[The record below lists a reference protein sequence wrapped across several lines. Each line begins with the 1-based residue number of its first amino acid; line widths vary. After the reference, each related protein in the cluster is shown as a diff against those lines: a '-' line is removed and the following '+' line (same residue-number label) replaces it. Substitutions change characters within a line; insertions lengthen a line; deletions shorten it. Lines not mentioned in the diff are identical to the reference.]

1 MQSKNYNILAT
12 GEAGNHDDSQ
22 IVKNLYSHCI
32 YSCFSS
38 SISAIIIIFAVMK
51 RKLVGLLHRLRW
63 AVYPS
68 PRIDMQR
75 VKDAFRGKTV
85 VITGASHGIGR
96 ALALLMME
104 AGARL
109 VLMARSED
117 ELQGLCQKAE
127 AMGCEA
133 RYIAIDLRDRD
144 ALEGVCKRLRDE
156 MTEVD
161 YLFCNAGKSIC
172 RTVMKAQDRMH
183 DYDRTMDTN
192 YRAMVA
198 LTLALLP
205 SLLKAR
211 GRMVYTSSVSTLYP
225 AVGGWSA
232 YHASKAA
239 ANVWC
244 RTADRELRKEGV
256 RVKIAYM
263 PLVHTD
269 MSDVNPD
276 YKDLPGYSAADAARL
291 LAKLAMGSR
300 KSYMPWWAVLN

>member
-1 MQSKNYNILAT
+1 ML
-12 GEAGNHDDSQ
+12 
-22 IVKNLYSHCI
+22 KNLLAS
-32 YSCFSS
+32 
-38 SISAIIIIFAVMK
+38 
-51 RKLVGLLHRLRW
+51 LLHTFRW
-63 AVYPS
+63 LVYPL
-68 PRIDMQR
+68 PRIDAKGLRQ
-75 VKDAFRGKTV
+75 AFGGKTV
-85 VITGASHGIGR
+85 VITGASRGIGR

-109 VLMARSED
+109 VLMARNED
-117 ELQGLCQKAE
+117 ELRGLCQKAE
-127 AMGCEA
+127 AIGCEA
-133 RYIAIDLRDRD
+133 RYIAIDLRDRE

-172 RTVMKAQDRMH
+172 RTVLKAQDRMH

-192 YRAMVA
+192 YRSMVA

-205 SLLKAR
+205 SLVKAH

-244 RTADRELRKEGV
+244 RTADKELRKEGV

-276 YKDLPGYSAADAARL
+276 YKDLPGYSAADAAQL

-300 KSYMPWWAVLN
+300 KSYMPWWARLSTINN